1 MSIEV
6 KYRVRE
12 VAKDFGLSN
21 KEITEILTNYAAAP
35 KSTMQVLTDEELS
48 IIFEYLTQHHQIE
61 SLAEVFAEGPQPGQ
75 KKQEAP
81 KAAAPAKGGQQ
92 AGKSAGQPAPKPAG
106 AGRQGEKAPEAK
118 AAEQPARPQS
128 RVPQKKV
135 VDTRKAA
142 DVNLDRYDQHL
153 EDLAPE
159 RAERMQQGQGK
170 QKIRQQS
177 RNRQQ
182 QQRQSAK
189 RRQEEQARQMRRL
202 QLEIAKKAPVKVQI
216 PDEIAVGELAS
227 RMKKTGAEVVKTL
240 MKNGFMASLSDVI
253 DFDTAAL
260 IAEELG
266 CVVEHEVIVTI
277 EEKLIDDHEDK
288 EEDLVPRAPVVVVM
302 GHVDHGKTSL
312 LDYIRHSNV
321 ASGEAGGITQAIG
334 AYQVQV
340 GDSTITFLDTPG
352 HEAFT
357 AMRAR
362 GAMITDLAIL
372 VVAADDGIM
381 PQTVE
386 AINHAK
392 AAEIPIIVAIN
403 KMDKPGAN
411 PDRIMQQLTEYGL
424 VPEEWGGDTIICKI
438 SAKTGEG
445 VDNLL
450 DMMVLTAEMRELKAN
465 PNRSA
470 KGAVIEARLEK
481 GRGPV
486 ATLLVQNG
494 TLNQGDILIAGT
506 AVGRVRAM
514 TDFRGKKLKSAGP
527 SVPVEIIGMSEV
539 PEAGDDFYVVADERM
554 ARELAEQ
561 RKQEKKDAMSRPVQ
575 KVSLDDLFSQI
586 KEGEMKNLNIVV
598 KADVQGSAE
607 AVKISLEKLS
617 NEEVN
622 VRVIHCAVGAI
633 NESDVMLASTS
644 NAIIVGFNVRP
655 DAQAK
660 AAAARDKVDMR
671 MYRVIYECIE
681 EIEAAMKGM
690 LAPKYKEVELG
701 RVEVRQVYKITNV
714 GIVAGSYVLEG
725 KVTRNA
731 QLRLVRDGIVIHEG
745 SIASLQRFKD
755 SVKEVA
761 AGYECGITL
770 EKFSDLKVGDILE
783 CFEMQE
789 IER

>member
-1 MSIEV
+1 VNS
-6 KYRVRE
+6 
-12 VAKDFGLSN
+12 
-21 KEITEILTNYAAAP
+21 KEITEILAAYGEAP
-35 KSTMQVLTDEELS
+35 KSTMQVLTDRELS
-48 IIFEYLTQHHQIE
+48 IIFEYMTQHRQME
-61 SLAEVFAEGPQPGQ
+61 SLAEVYSEGAQPGEKKPAKAESKSAPQKETKPAEGG
-75 KKQEAP
+75 KTAP
-81 KAAAPAKGGQQ
+81 Q
-92 AGKSAGQPAPKPAG
+92 AGKSEPTTT
-106 AGRQGEKAPEAK
+106 ED
-118 AAEQPARPQS
+118 RPQS

-142 DVNLDRYDQHL
+142 DVNLERYDQRL

-170 QKIRQQS
+170 QKIKQAS

-189 RRQEEQARQMRRL
+189 RRQDEQARQMRKL

-227 RMKKTGAEVVKTL
+227 RMKKSGAEVVKAL
-240 MKNGFMASLSDVI
+240 MKNGFMTSLSDVI

-277 EEKLIDDHEDK
+277 EEKLIDDREDRP
-288 EEDLVPRAPVVVVM
+288 EELEPRAPVVVVM

-312 LDYIRHSNV
+312 LDYIRSANV

-334 AYQVQV
+334 AYQVNV
-340 GDSTITFLDTPG
+340 GDNVITFLDTPG

-381 PQTVE
+381 PQTIE

-411 PDRIMQQLTEYGL
+411 PDRIMQQLTEYEL
-424 VPEEWGGDTIICKI
+424 VPEEWGGDTIVCKI

-465 PNRSA
+465 PNRAA

-514 TDFRGKKLKSAGP
+514 SDFRGRKLKTAGP

-539 PEAGDDFYVVADERM
+539 PEAGDDFYVVDDERM

-586 KEGEMKNLNIVV
+586 KEGEMKTLNIIV
-598 KADVQGSAE
+598 KADVMGSAE

-644 NAIIVGFNVRP
+644 NAVIVGFNVRP
-655 DAQAK
+655 DSQAK
-660 AAAARDKVDMR
+660 VAAERDKVDMR

-690 LAPKYKEVELG
+690 LDPKFQEVELG

-714 GIVAGSYVLEG
+714 GIVAGSYVLDG
-725 KVTRNA
+725 KVTRKA

-745 SIASLQRFKD
+745 EIASLQRFKD

-789 IER
+789 IAR

>member
-1 MSIEV
+1 MSIDV

-12 VAKDFGLSN
+12 LAKDFGLSS
-21 KEITEILTNYAAAP
+21 KEITEILSKYGEAP
-35 KSTMQVLTDEELS
+35 KSTMQVLTDRELS
-48 IIFEYLTQHHQIE
+48 MVFEHLTQHHQME
-61 SLAEVFAEGPQPGQ
+61 SLAEVYAEGAQPGQ
-75 KKQEAP
+75 KKAEAKSAP
-81 KAAAPAKGGQQ
+81 KAENAGKGGEQKKTEQ
-92 AGKSAGQPAPKPAG
+92 AAKPAAESAPK
-106 AGRQGEKAPEAK
+106 
-118 AAEQPARPQS
+118 S

-170 QKIRQQS
+170 QKIKQQS

-202 QLEIAKKAPVKVQI
+202 QQEIARKAPVKVQI
-216 PDEIAVGELAS
+216 PDEISVGELAS

-240 MKNGFMASLSDVI
+240 MKNGVMASLSDVI
-253 DFDTAAL
+253 DFDTAAI

-277 EEKLIDDHEDK
+277 EERLIDDHEDK
-288 EEDLVPRAPVVVVM
+288 EEDLVERAPVVVVM

-312 LDYIRHSNV
+312 LDYIRHANV

-334 AYQVQV
+334 AYQVTV
-340 GDSTITFLDTPG
+340 GEKVITFLDTPG

-381 PQTVE
+381 PQTIE

-392 AAEIPIIVAIN
+392 AAEIPIIVAVN
-403 KMDKPGAN
+403 KMDKPDAN
-411 PDRIMQQLTEYGL
+411 PERIKQQLTEYGL
-424 VPEEWGGDTIICKI
+424 VPEEWGGDTIVCKI
-438 SAKTGEG
+438 SAKTGDG
-445 VDNLL
+445 IDNLL
-450 DMMVLTAEMRELKAN
+450 EMMVLTAEMRELKAN
-465 PNRSA
+465 PNRTA

-494 TLNQGDILIAGT
+494 TLHQGDILIAGT

-514 TDFRGKKLKSAGP
+514 TDFRGRKLKDAGP

-561 RKQEKKDAMSRPVQ
+561 RKQEKKDAMNRPVQ

-586 KEGEMKNLNIVV
+586 KEGEMKNLNIIV

-655 DAQAK
+655 DSQAK
-660 AAAARDKVDMR
+660 LIAERDKVDMR

-690 LAPKYKEVELG
+690 LDPKFKEVELG
-701 RVEVRQVYKITNV
+701 RVEVRQVYKITGV

-745 SIASLQRFKD
+745 EIASLQRFKD

-770 EKFSDLKVGDILE
+770 EKFSDLKVGDVLE

>member
-1 MSIEV
+1 M
-6 KYRVRE
+6 
-12 VAKDFGLSN
+12 
-21 KEITEILTNYAAAP
+21 
-35 KSTMQVLTDEELS
+35 
-48 IIFEYLTQHHQIE
+48 
-61 SLAEVFAEGPQPGQ
+61 
-75 KKQEAP
+75 
-81 KAAAPAKGGQQ
+81 
-92 AGKSAGQPAPKPAG
+92 
-106 AGRQGEKAPEAK
+106 
-118 AAEQPARPQS
+118 
-128 RVPQKKV
+128 PQKKV

-170 QKIRQQS
+170 QKIKQQS

-202 QLEIAKKAPVKVQI
+202 QQEIARKAPVKVQI
-216 PDEIAVGELAS
+216 PDEISVGELAS

-240 MKNGFMASLSDVI
+240 MKNGVMASLSDVI
-253 DFDTAAL
+253 DFDTAAI

-277 EEKLIDDHEDK
+277 EERLIDDHEDK
-288 EEDLVPRAPVVVVM
+288 EEDLVERAPVVVVM

-312 LDYIRHSNV
+312 LDYIRHANV

-334 AYQVQV
+334 AYQVTV
-340 GDSTITFLDTPG
+340 GEKVITFLDTPG

-381 PQTVE
+381 PQTIE

-424 VPEEWGGDTIICKI
+424 VPEEWGGDTIVCKI
-438 SAKTGEG
+438 SAKTGDG
-445 VDNLL
+445 IDNLL
-450 DMMVLTAEMRELKAN
+450 EMMVLTAEMRELKAN
-465 PNRSA
+465 PNRTA

-494 TLNQGDILIAGT
+494 TLHQGDILIAGT

-514 TDFRGKKLKSAGP
+514 TDFRGRKLKDAGP

-561 RKQEKKDAMSRPVQ
+561 RKQEKKDAMNRPVQ

-586 KEGEMKNLNIVV
+586 KEGEMKNLNIIV

-655 DAQAK
+655 DSQAK
-660 AAAARDKVDMR
+660 LIAERDKVDMR

-681 EIEAAMKGM
+681 EIESAMKGM
-690 LAPKYKEVELG
+690 LDPKFKEVELG
-701 RVEVRQVYKITNV
+701 RVEVRQVYKITGV

-745 SIASLQRFKD
+745 EIASLQRFKD

-770 EKFSDLKVGDILE
+770 EKFSDLKVGDVLE

>member
-21 KEITEILTNYAAAP
+21 KEITEILSTYATAP

-48 IIFEYLTQHHQIE
+48 LIFEYLTQHHQME
-61 SLAEVFAEGPQPGQ
+61 SLAEVYAEGAQPGQ
-75 KKQEAP
+75 KKQESSKAESKAEAKPAAGQAKAPETKAEP
-81 KAAAPAKGGQQ
+81 KAAETE
-92 AGKSAGQPAPKPAG
+92 QPQEAPK
-106 AGRQGEKAPEAK
+106 
-118 AAEQPARPQS
+118 PQS

-159 RAERMQQGQGK
+159 RAERMQQSQGK
-170 QKIRQQS
+170 QKIKQQS

-312 LDYIRHSNV
+312 LDYIRNANV

-334 AYQVQV
+334 AYQVNV
-340 GDSTITFLDTPG
+340 GDNVITFLDTPG

-392 AAEIPIIVAIN
+392 AAQIPIIVAIN

-411 PDRIMQQLTEYGL
+411 PDRIMQQLTEYEL

-514 TDFRGKKLKSAGP
+514 TDFRGKKLKTAGP

-561 RKQEKKDAMSRPVQ
+561 RKQEKKDAMNRPVQ

-633 NESDVMLASTS
+633 NESDVMLAATS

-681 EIEAAMKGM
+681 EIESAMKGM
-690 LAPKYKEVELG
+690 LAPKFKEVELG

-714 GIVAGSYVLEG
+714 GIVAGSYVLDG

-745 SIASLQRFKD
+745 EIASLQRFKD